1 MTTTA
6 TSPVHDT
13 RTTHRVALARSGH
26 APAVAR
32 TITARWLSL
41 CGVPPDT
48 APDAVLVVSELVTN
62 SVRHTT
68 GPCTLTLTVHETV
81 VDIAVADTSAQLPT
95 MRASSGADENG
106 GRGLALL
113 HRMGARVSVVLTP
126 RGKTVHAAL
135 ALGAQACH
143 GLVE

>member
-6 TSPVHDT
+6 TSLVHDT
-13 RTTHRVALARSGH
+13 RTTHHVALARSGH

-41 CGVPPDT
+41 CGVPPD
-48 APDAVLVVSELVTN
+48 AALDSVLVVSELVTN

-68 GPCTLTLTVHETV
+68 GPCALTLTVHETM
-81 VDIAVADTSAQLPT
+81 VDIAVTDTSAQLPT
-95 MRASSGADENG
+95 VRASSGADENG

-113 HRMGARVSVVLTP
+113 HDMGARVSVALTP
-126 RGKTVHAAL
+126 CGKTVHATVAL
-135 ALGAQACH
+135 AAQACH